1 MIRRSPCPITC
12 VSPENNPESLGEWHY
27 FFGYYDKCPWNAR
40 ATRMLAHRAGFV
52 DRFPAPADVCEIG
65 TLDPTERAF
74 TPLASTRAWNWQ
86 QGAQLQWINWLGDA
100 QDERI
105 LFNTRRDD
113 DHLETT
119 VIRPSGS
126 DRITLEHPTYTVSP
140 DGRTA
145 LTLAFE
151 RLSHCRPE
159 YGYAGLVDPHQTNP
173 APRHSGIWRVD
184 LATDRSEQL
193 VSIRE
198 LAAHKSNA
206 MSEGRVQHVNH
217 LMFNPSGTRFCFMH
231 RFERVDGITHS
242 RLFTLG
248 TDGLGLRLLF
258 EGLVSHY
265 DWVDDTTILAWAGRR
280 KILGGGSAAGSGASG
295 GGSSVGSGG
304 GGGGG
309 AKRAVM
315 TLARRTLKPVY
326 YAMGKPR
333 WMMSRIVGDSYMMIP
348 DTEESQATVFA
359 RRDLSTDG
367 HCTMARTGPGAGRF
381 VLTDGYPDMGSRQP
395 LFLYDTRDGV
405 THEIGR
411 YPTPRALDGPTRVD
425 LHPRFDRTGTR
436 VCIDSAMDGHRRMY
450 VVDVSAIVATSEG
463 GRTSA

>member
-1 MIRRSPCPITC
+1 MIRRSPCPIVC
-12 VSPENNPESLGEWHY
+12 VTPEDNPDSLGEWHY

-40 ATRMLAHRAGFV
+40 GTHMLAHRAGFV
-52 DRFPAPADVCEIG
+52 DHFPTPTDVCEIG
-65 TLDPTERAF
+65 VLDPAERSF
-74 TPLASTRAWNWQ
+74 TPLASTGAWNWQ
-86 QGAQLQWINWLGDA
+86 QGAQLQWINWLGDTR
-100 QDERI
+100 DERI
-105 LFNTRRDD
+105 LFNSRRDD

-119 VIRPSGS
+119 IIRPNGGG
-126 DRITLEHPTYTVSP
+126 RITLEHPTYTVAP
-140 DGRTA
+140 DGKTA

-173 APRHSGIWRVD
+173 APKHSGIWRVD
-184 LATDRSEQL
+184 LATDRCEQL
-193 VSIRE
+193 VSIGE
-198 LAAHKSNA
+198 LASHKSNA
-206 MSEGRVQHVNH
+206 MGDGRVHHVNH

-231 RFERVDGITHS
+231 RFERADGITHS

-248 TDGLGLRLLF
+248 TDGSGLRLLF

-265 DWVDDTTILAWAGRR
+265 DWIDDGTILAWAGRR
-280 KILGGGSAAGSGASG
+280 KILGGGGSTGAG
-295 GGSSVGSGG
+295 GSGG
-304 GGGGG
+304 GAG

-315 TLARRTLKPVY
+315 TMARRTLKPVY

-333 WMMSRIVGDSYMMIP
+333 WMMSRIVGDSYMLIP
-348 DTEESQATVFA
+348 DAEEGEAAVFA
-359 RRDLSTDG
+359 RGDLSTDG
-367 HCTMARTGPGAGRF
+367 HCTMARSGPGAGRF

-405 THEIGR
+405 AHEIGR

-436 VCIDSAMDGHRRMY
+436 VCIDSAMDGRRRMY
-450 VVDVSAIVATSEG
+450 VVDVSAIVGVPARE
-463 GRTSA
+463 RTSA